1 MPRQAKSTSAAFT
14 VSVPPPPPPSPTS
27 VSDLTAVS
35 VPCFVSGATSCAG
48 NSSSAFASGPEHG
61 ASRSPTSVAPALVDQ
76 NSQNELFRGFLAF
89 MRSQE
94 VVSTAA
100 LSLASVQSDSS
111 TRLVYTSAPS
121 DRPFSAVG
129 TPPGPSPL
137 PAPVRGSGSGGGGG
151 GGDGGSRGAHPIEA

>member
-1 MPRQAKSTSAAFT
+1 MPRQAKSTSAALT
-14 VSVPPPPPPSPTS
+14 VSVPPPLPPF
-27 VSDLTAVS
+27 AYVS
-35 VPCFVSGATSCAG
+35 VGSYRRFGSVFRVRRYFLCG

-100 LSLASVQSDSS
+100 SSLASVQSDSG
-111 TRLVYTSAPS
+111 THLVYSSAPS

-129 TPPGPSPL
+129 TPPGPPTL
-137 PAPVRGSGSGGGGG
+137 PAPVRGSGAGGGG
-151 GGDGGSRGAHPIEA
+151 GGDGSSRGAHPIEA

>member
-1 MPRQAKSTSAAFT
+1 M
-14 VSVPPPPPPSPTS
+14 S

-61 ASRSPTSVAPALVDQ
+61 ASRSSTSVAPALVVQ
-76 NSQNELFRGFLAF
+76 NSQNELFHGFLAF

-94 VVSTAA
+94 VVSSAA
-100 LSLASVQSDSS
+100 LSLASVQSDSG

-137 PAPVRGSGSGGGGG
+137 PAPVRGSGSGGD
-151 GGDGGSRGAHPIEA
+151 GGDGGSRGAHPIET

>member
-1 MPRQAKSTSAAFT
+1 
-14 VSVPPPPPPSPTS
+14 
-27 VSDLTAVS
+27 
-35 VPCFVSGATSCAG
+35 
-48 NSSSAFASGPEHG
+48 
-61 ASRSPTSVAPALVDQ
+61 
-76 NSQNELFRGFLAF
+76 

-100 LSLASVQSDSS
+100 SSLASVQSDSG

-151 GGDGGSRGAHPIEA
+151 DGGSRGAHPIEA

>member
-1 MPRQAKSTSAAFT
+1 M
-14 VSVPPPPPPSPTS
+14 
-27 VSDLTAVS
+27 SDLTAVS

-61 ASRSPTSVAPALVDQ
+61 ASRSPTSVAPALVDP

-100 LSLASVQSDSS
+100 SSLASVQSDSG

-151 GGDGGSRGAHPIEA
+151 DGGSRGAHPIEA